1 MDYQRMLEKIGGKEL
16 LPIQQKMIEAV
27 KNQSLIGLYAP
38 TGSGKTLAYI
48 FGLLQ
53 SFELNPWK
61 NALIIAPTRE
71 LAIQIHS
78 VLGQLST
85 GFSSTLCYGGHQFSV
100 ERNNLKNNPQIII
113 GTPGRIADH
122 IRRDTF
128 DFKRIEAIIIDEEDK
143 IHELGFDREI
153 SEITSAIGEVKLAIH
168 VSATGN
174 NTSKTTKN
182 SSSLFIIDERKK
194 ANLPSLHYFQVEV
207 KDEEHKALALFNLLQ
222 SLEPKKTL
230 VFFNHRE
237 AITRIESY
245 LFQNGFVSTVFHGG
259 LEQDERERNLIK
271 FSNGTVDLLL
281 VSDLAS
287 RGIDVPEIKN
297 IIHYQFPKDE
307 AAFIHRNGRA
317 ARMGEEGSVF
327 CILDQREIESI
338 EYLRDKDINT
348 FQFKQKKYHWNTQKT
363 TLFLSL
369 GKKDKVNKIDVLGFF
384 SKELEIKASD
394 IGKIDTMDF
403 STFVCVNQSVA
414 DKIIKLGNGNKL
426 KKQTVKIRLSK

>member
-1 MDYQRMLEKIGGKEL
+1 MLDKIGGKEL
-16 LPIQQKMIEAV
+16 LPIQQKMMDAV
-27 KNQSLIGLYAP
+27 KTHSLIGLYAP

-48 FGLLQ
+48 FGLIQ
-53 SFELNPWK
+53 SYELNPWK

-78 VLGQLST
+78 VLGQLSS

-128 DFKRIEAIIIDEEDK
+128 DFKKIEAIIIDEEDK

-153 SEITSAIGEVKLAIH
+153 SEITASIGEVKLAIH

-174 NTSKTTKN
+174 NTKTTKN
-182 SSSLFIIDERKK
+182 SSSLFVIDERKK
-194 ANLPSLHYFQVEV
+194 DNSPTLHYFQVEV
-207 KDEEHKALALFNLLQ
+207 KDEEHKALALLNLLQ

-237 AITRIESY
+237 AINRIASY
-245 LFQNGFVSTVFHGG
+245 LFQNSFESTVFHGG

-297 IIHYQFPKDE
+297 IIHYQFPKEE

-369 GKKDKVNKIDVLGFF
+369 GKKDKVNKIDILGFF
-384 SKELEIKASD
+384 SKELEIKASE

-414 DKIIKLGNGNKL
+414 DKIINLGNGNKI